1 MTRAAGLALA
11 DDLWRAFQVQEPS
24 VAGQW
29 RRSWSRYLRLRAE
42 QLITPP
48 ASQWRASHSPIASS
62 HGYRSS
68 SSSGSPAVILAMLA
82 GG

>member
-1 MTRAAGLALA
+1 
-11 DDLWRAFQVQEPS
+11 
-24 VAGQW
+24 
-29 RRSWSRYLRLRAE
+29 LRFKAE

-48 ASQWRASHSPIASS
+48 SVQRAASQSPIASS

-68 SSSGSPAVILAMLA
+68 SFSGSPAVILAMLA